1 MTREEI
7 TDLLEMVITAYP
19 QTKIKDPAKMVDV
32 WEMTFGEYDAET
44 IYKATR
50 LHMSKSKYFPNPAD
64 IKEKITRA
72 EIIFTE
78 APTNRISASI
88 SSYIEE
94 LLEPKT
100 IMEYLF
106 VDKPTE
112 ECFKCKK
119 YNKCYGNTDL
129 AIANPQ

>member
-1 MTREEI
+1 MNRDEI

-19 QTKIKDPAKMVDV
+19 QTKIKDPAKMVEV

-50 LHMSKSKYFPNPAD
+50 LHMSKSKFFPTPAD
-64 IKEKITRA
+64 IKEKITKA
-72 EIIFTE
+72 EILFTE
-78 APTNRISASI
+78 APTNRIAAST

-94 LLEPKT
+94 MLEPEA
-100 IMEYLF
+100 ILEYLF

-112 ECFKCKK
+112 DCFNCKN
-119 YNKCYGNTDL
+119 YNKCYGNMEL
-129 AIANPQ
+129 SYLQN